1 MILKKFLIP
10 NFKFSHRLLS
20 APFSAMKKIPRLRLP
35 THDEMEDFEA
45 RLELLYLGF
54 HRIVFGSHDLKS
66 TGILNGSNL
75 KFLKKYCYFYKLSLL
90 LALFNPESHQ
100 HALFRPPQFPL
111 QTIAMNPDPFRRS
124 KARQNVGETPHF
136 NYRKKRENRQVLKSA
151 RDCGNRRVP
160 EAMKRAFRAFQLRA

>member
-1 MILKKFLIP
+1 MSTRPGKAVGW
-10 NFKFSHRLLS
+10 S
-20 APFSAMKKIPRLRLP
+20 A
-35 THDEMEDFEA
+35 EA
-45 RLELLYLGF
+45 RRRLG
-54 HRIVFGSHDLKS
+54 GDGGDLQYAHFFS
-66 TGILNGSNL
+66 FIYT
-75 KFLKKYCYFYKLSLL
+75 
-90 LALFNPESHQ
+90 LFNPESHQ